1 MILFVGGGAH
11 YAIGLSF
18 RPMVTE
24 FGWERA
30 KLGLAVGAYL
40 VVSAL
45 TTYLAGYLA
54 DRMNRACS

>member
-1 MILFVGGGAH
+1 
-11 YAIGLSF
+11 
-18 RPMVTE
+18 MVTE